1 MSRKNVYLPM
11 VSTQSMQNDQV
22 TSLLMYVSNYDIL
35 FLKAVRKSYLNL
47 ALNGKL
53 LWLKKSIIVLDLLE
67 TYLKQQL
74 DI

>member
-22 TSLLMYVSNYDIL
+22 TSLLMYVSNFDIL
-35 FLKAVRKSYLNL
+35 FLKVVRKSYLNL

-67 TYLKQQL
+67 TY
-74 DI
+74 

>member
-22 TSLLMYVSNYDIL
+22 TSLLMYVSNYGIL

-67 TYLKQQL
+67 TY
-74 DI
+74 

>member
-53 LWLKKSIIVLDLLE
+53 LWLKKSVIVLDLLE
-67 TYLKQQL
+67 TY
-74 DI
+74 

>member
-53 LWLKKSIIVLDLLE
+53 LWLKKSIIVLDLLD
-67 TYLKQQL
+67 TY
-74 DI
+74 

>member
-53 LWLKKSIIVLDLLE
+53 LWLKKSIIVLDFLE
-67 TYLKQQL
+67 TY
-74 DI
+74 

>member
-47 ALNGKL
+47 ALNGKP

-67 TYLKQQL
+67 TY
-74 DI
+74 

>member
-1 MSRKNVYLPM
+1 MSRKNVYLSM

-67 TYLKQQL
+67 TY
-74 DI
+74 

>member
-1 MSRKNVYLPM
+1 MSSKNVYLPM
-11 VSTQSMQNDQV
+11 VSTQSMQDDQV

-53 LWLKKSIIVLDLLE
+53 LWLKKSVIVLDLLE
-67 TYLKQQL
+67 TY
-74 DI
+74 

>member
-67 TYLKQQL
+67 TY
-74 DI
+74 

>member
-1 MSRKNVYLPM
+1 MSRKNVYLPI

-67 TYLKQQL
+67 TY
-74 DI
+74 